1 MSTAAVSRAPVAPIH
16 SPLTIA
22 LLLALGL
29 CAPLAHAADG
39 ETDAEDQARRHA
51 PKTLDNVQVTGT
63 RAVPSTTTRLPLSI
77 QDTPQSVSVIGQQRL
92 EDESMFSINDVM
104 RNITGVN
111 VSFYDTQ
118 RPLYFARGFQITDFQ
133 VDSLPTYSG
142 STNQEYDTAFYDRI
156 EVIRGANGLL
166 SGAGIPSATVNL
178 LRKRPGRDFD
188 ASVTASVGS
197 WDFRR
202 TQADITLPLS
212 ADGRFRS
219 RWVGAWTDRD
229 YYYDRYE
236 ENKKAGMAVLEGD
249 LTDST
254 TVTVGYQ
261 LQDNNPTGST
271 WGTVPFFSS
280 DGADAKVSRSTNFS
294 PAWTRWQRKTS
305 TAFANLEQ
313 RFGEDW
319 RLKVNYAHTTGEV
332 QSLRV
337 YGSGYPDPVTGAG
350 TYLQVGAGETND
362 SRDAVDVYLSGKF
375 TLFGRTHDVVVGGS
389 WQDLQSTAPGTALVY
404 PDDWKTIAT
413 PYGDAIGFNVPDLYH
428 WDGAAGTVT
437 YRHTG
442 AWRQARTS
450 QRGVYASARLHLAE
464 PLSLIAGA
472 RLSSWETRTR
482 AYDTSGSYTDTSGRY
497 KVSDEVTPYVGVVY
511 DIVPDVS
518 VYASYTEI
526 FNPQNYRDKNNN
538 LLAPVEGSNLEAG
551 LKAQLFEGRALA
563 TAAVF
568 EAKQDNYAV
577 LDTTQPP
584 NTLPDGSSAY
594 VGINGTKS
602 RGWEVDF
609 NGELRPGWTLNAGY
623 THVKVTRA
631 PTDAIYAN
639 LPEDYLQ
646 LSTQW
651 RLPGTWDRLSLGG
664 GVSWQNKVQGFNIER
679 PNGDD
684 TTTPVTVT
692 QSAYTLVHLNANLRI
707 NDQWTATLSVRNALD
722 KTYWANLDYNNYGE
736 PRFVSASLRWRF

>member
-1 MSTAAVSRAPVAPIH
+1 MSTAAVSHAPVAPIH

-22 LLLALGL
+22 LLLALGV
-29 CAPLAHAADG
+29 CAPLAHAADS

-229 YYYDRYE
+229 DYYDRYE

-319 RLKVNYAHTTGEV
+319 LLKVNYAHTTGEV

-350 TYLQVGAGETND
+350 TYLLASAGETND
-362 SRDAVDVYLSGKF
+362 SRDAVDVSLSGKF
-375 TLFGRTHDVVVGGS
+375 ALFGRTHDVVVGGS
-389 WQDLQSTAPGTALVY
+389 WQDLQATTPGTALVY
-404 PDDWKTIAT
+404 PDNWETIAT

-450 QRGVYASARLHLAE
+450 QRGVYASTRLHLAE

-594 VGINGTKS
+594 VGVNGTKS

-664 GVSWQNKVQGFNIER
+664 GVSWQNKVQGFNIAR
-679 PNGDD
+679 PNGDG

-692 QSAYTLVHLNANLRI
+692 QGAYTLVHLNANLRI